1 MQGGEVGETDAS
13 GAVSAQGG
21 GIACIECGSPRVRP
35 SGHSYP
41 MDQVK
46 NPGGAASFWRCSHC
60 GARFMGPLVPERG
73 RKHRSR
79 SSRNDRSDLD
89 REIVL
94 MRAVKRWIFPVL
106 VILCTML
113 AVAYMLERRDPRPE
127 QIVLPGD

>member
-1 MQGGEVGETDAS
+1 MGETGRG
-13 GAVSAQGG
+13 GAVPAPGG
-21 GIACIECGSPRVRP
+21 GVACVECASQHVRP
-35 SGHSYP
+35 SGSSYP
-41 MDQVK
+41 MDKDK
-46 NPGGAASFWRCSHC
+46 NADGRASFWRCSHC

-113 AVAYMLERRDPRPE
+113 AVAYMLDRRDPRPE